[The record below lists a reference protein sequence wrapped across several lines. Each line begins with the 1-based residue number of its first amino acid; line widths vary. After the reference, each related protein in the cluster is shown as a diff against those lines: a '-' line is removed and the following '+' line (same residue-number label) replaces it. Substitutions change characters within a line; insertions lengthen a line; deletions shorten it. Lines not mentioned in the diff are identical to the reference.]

1 MERRRHLGERVVRLF
16 VAVKVPEH
24 LASAVD
30 ARIDGL
36 RRRLPLAWTRRDTW
50 HLTLQFLGEWPEER
64 CSRLQEALLPLTGI
78 PAFAL
83 DPDGLGQFPDRGPP
97 RVLFLHLSAGEEAAR
112 LAGAVRETVQSV
124 WPDGPQDTKPFRGH
138 LTLARVK
145 QRLESSDVKLLQECK
160 LELLPRW
167 PVEGFNLMA
176 SRLSPAGAEHHELAY
191 YRLRK

>member
-1 MERRRHLGERVVRLF
+1 MRLF

-36 RRRLPLAWTRRDTW
+36 RSRLPLAWTSRDTW

-64 CSRLQEALLPLTGI
+64 CSRLQEALLPLTEV

-97 RVLFLHLSAGEEAAR
+97 RVLFLHLAAGEEAAR
-112 LAGAVRETVQSV
+112 LAGAVRETVRSV
-124 WPDGPQDTKPFRGH
+124 WPDGPQDTRPFRGH

-145 QRLESSDVKLLQECK
+145 QKLERQDVKLLQEFK
-160 LELLPRW
+160 IGSLPQW
-167 PVEGFNLMA
+167 PVGGFSLMA
-176 SRLSPAGAEHHELAY
+176 SRLSQAGAEHRELAF